1 MFVRH
6 QTNYYFEL
14 ITIGDWKKEA
24 GLDQHLEGNLISDKQ
39 VTRYVI
45 RTPPFNVERNLLG
58 EHDLR
63 QAITGD

>member
-6 QTNYYFEL
+6 ETNYYFEL

-24 GLDQHLEGNLISDKQ
+24 GLDQLLEGNLISDKQ

-45 RTPPFNVERNLLG
+45 RTPSRSTLNVTYWASMTYAKL
-58 EHDLR
+58 
-63 QAITGD
+63 

>member
-6 QTNYYFEL
+6 ETNYYFEL

-45 RTPPFNVERNLLG
+45 RIPRSTLNVTYWASMTYAKL
-58 EHDLR
+58 
-63 QAITGD
+63 

>member
-6 QTNYYFEL
+6 ETNYYFEL

-45 RTPPFNVERNLLG
+45 RTLSRSTLNVTYWASMTYAKL
-58 EHDLR
+58 
-63 QAITGD
+63 